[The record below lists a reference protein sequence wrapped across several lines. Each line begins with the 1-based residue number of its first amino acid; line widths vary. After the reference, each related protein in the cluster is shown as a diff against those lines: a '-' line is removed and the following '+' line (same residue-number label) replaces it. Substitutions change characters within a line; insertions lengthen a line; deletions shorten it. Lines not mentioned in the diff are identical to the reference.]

1 MAVGPSLRQLDAH
14 QAIHHGGYA
23 GALSRTEEVFEL
35 LTDGESEQAAK
46 AVDELLD
53 YWQTRIISHADAEEE
68 GFYAEIAAGK
78 PELSEAIAKLTRD
91 HELMRMMV
99 ADIQRMRQEEG
110 LNHEVLRNLQALLAV
125 NEIHSREEERL
136 LFD

>member
-1 MAVGPSLRQLDAH
+1 MVVGPSLRQLHAH
-14 QAIHHGGYA
+14 KAIHHGGYD

-35 LTDGESEQAAK
+35 LAHGESEHADH

-53 YWQTRIISHADAEEE
+53 YWQSRIISHADAEED
-68 GFYAEIAAGK
+68 GFYAEIAARK
-78 PELSEAIAKLTRD
+78 PELAETITKLTRD

-99 ADIQRMRQEEG
+99 SDIQRLRQTES
-110 LNHEVLRNLQALLAV
+110 LSHEVLRNLQALLAV